1 MTLSHERYLEAI
13 EKESAALL
21 DAARGNLDAPVPSC
35 PEWSMS
41 DLLGHLGEVHRFW
54 NEMAGRALTN
64 PRDSEDHDPPEG
76 VDLIEWFGEGPG
88 LLVSTLANADLEQP
102 MWSWSPVKKVGFVPR
117 RMAQETAVHR
127 WDAQNAV
134 GDPSD
139 IDADLAADGIDELMY
154 VWLPAQAALDEPPKT
169 SVHIHTTD
177 ADGEWLAV
185 LEQGAGHYQGA
196 REGRCRATGACFG
209 RSPVPLAPHRRIVG
223 GDSRQC
229 GGART
234 VPLDLRPRVTPSPSP
249 IELPAWSD
257 LRIHFEHLRDV
268 HLRDAL
274 CRRPSTSRGYDG

>member
-1 MTLSHERYLEAI
+1 MTLAHERYLEAI

-21 DAARGNLDAPVPSC
+21 DAARGNLDAHVPSC
-35 PEWSMS
+35 PEWTHERPARSPAVRCTAS
-41 DLLGHLGEVHRFW
+41 GTRWPEGL
-54 NEMAGRALTN
+54 LTN

-88 LLVSTLANADLEQP
+88 LLVSTLADADLEQP

-154 VWLPAQAALDEPPKT
+154 VWLPAQARLEEPPKT

-185 LEQGAGHYQGA
+185 LDKEPAVT
-196 REGRCRATGACFG
+196 REHAKGDAALRGPASDVLLFLWGPHRCR
-209 RSPVPLAPHRRIVG
+209 RLL
-223 GDSRQC
+223 GDPRPC

-234 VPLDLRPRVTPSPSP
+234 VPLDLRPRVTPSLSP

-257 LRIHFEHLRDV
+257 LRIHFEHLKDV
-268 HLRDAL
+268 HLRTLFADDP
-274 CRRPSTSRGYDG
+274 RRARP

>member
-1 MTLSHERYLEAI
+1 MTLTHERYLDAI

-21 DAARGNLDAPVPSC
+21 DAARGNLDTPVPSC
-35 PEWSMS
+35 PEWNMS

-88 LLVSTLANADLEQP
+88 LLVGTLADADLEQP

-154 VWLPAQAALDEPPKT
+154 VWLPAQAQLDEPLKS

-185 LEQGAGHYQGA
+185 LDKEPVVTREHAKGDVALRGPASDVLLYLWHRIDASSVEILGNAEALEQ
-196 REGRCRATGACFG
+196 F
-209 RSPVPLAPHRRIVG
+209 RSIF
-223 GDSRQC
+223 
-229 GGART
+229 
-234 VPLDLRPRVTPSPSP
+234 DL
-249 IELPAWSD
+249 E
-257 LRIHFEHLRDV
+257 
-268 HLRDAL
+268 
-274 CRRPSTSRGYDG
+274 

>member
-1 MTLSHERYLEAI
+1 MTLAHERYLEAI

-21 DAARGNLDAPVPSC
+21 DAARGNLDTHVPTC

-54 NEMAGRALTN
+54 NEMAARALTN
-64 PRDSEDHDPPEG
+64 PRDTEDHDPPEG

-88 LLVSTLANADLEQP
+88 LLVGTLADADLEQP

-134 GDPSD
+134 GDPSE

-154 VWLPAQAALDEPPKT
+154 VWLPAQNPLEEPPKT
-169 SVHIHTTD
+169 SVHVHTTD

-185 LEQGAGHYQGA
+185 LDKEPVVTREHAKGDVALRGPASDVLLFLWDRIDASSLEIHGHPAVLDQ
-196 REGRCRATGACFG
+196 F
-209 RSPVPLAPHRRIVG
+209 RSIF
-223 GDSRQC
+223 
-229 GGART
+229 
-234 VPLDLRPRVTPSPSP
+234 DL
-249 IELPAWSD
+249 E
-257 LRIHFEHLRDV
+257 
-268 HLRDAL
+268 
-274 CRRPSTSRGYDG
+274 